1 MEQLRCVFGERFSL
15 GVKNLSLQKTM
26 VKWGRGT
33 EKHLTKKRYLMA
45 TQNKK
50 AETFKF
56 NPKTNTFEK
65 SFNVRGG
72 NNSTW
77 ADIEVPFNLIVDM
90 SNCPQE
96 KLVELASRSLI
107 ISFQNRLRTQT
118 LEYVQNL
125 AKQPYKTTYEQL
137 TATAEPLTPFQQ
149 AQKAAMKMSAE
160 EKAEL
165 LKLLQA
171 N

>member
-1 MEQLRCVFGERFSL
+1 MATPTK
-15 GVKNLSLQKTM
+15 KNETFNFDPKTM
-26 VKWGRGT
+26 
-33 EKHLTKKRYLMA
+33 
-45 TQNKK
+45 
-50 AETFKF
+50 TF
-56 NPKTNTFEK
+56 TK
-65 SFNVRGG
+65 SFNVKGG
-72 NNSTW
+72 NNSAW
-77 ADIEVPFNLIVDM
+77 ADVEVPFNLIVDM

-107 ISFQNRLRTQT
+107 ITFQNRLRGQS

-137 TATAEPLTPFQQ
+137 TAASEPLTPFQQ

-160 EKAEL
+160 ERAEL